1 VGKISFGYWQM
12 DNDTKNFEK
21 EINNIRN
28 VALPIV
34 EQWKENVD
42 AVMCNKQ
49 YNINLCR
56 VVFSR
61 LFDEMMIAVY
71 NNHALERNEQGD

>member
-1 VGKISFGYWQM
+1 M